1 MNPLLLT
8 GIFDVG
14 TKLIERL
21 FPNPEEKDKARL
33 ALLQLQQDGELKQL
47 EADVS
52 LALAQISV
60 NKAEAESTDPFRAGW
75 RPTIGYVLAGSLA
88 FTYLFNPLILWA
100 NVLFQLNVTPPD
112 IQIDDHLW
120 ELIMGLLGL
129 AGWRSFDKKNGIEK

>member
-1 MNPLLLT
+1 MNPILLT

-75 RPTIGYVLAGSLA
+75 RPFLGWVSGFGLA
-88 FTYLFNPLILWA
+88 FQFVVRPLANWSIAMNGYTTFLPSLEIDTLMTLLFG
-100 NVLFQLNVTPPD
+100 
-112 IQIDDHLW
+112 
-120 ELIMGLLGL
+120 MLGL
-129 AGWRSFDKKNGIEK
+129 GAYRTIEKVKGVS

>member
-1 MNPLLLT
+1 MNPILLT

-47 EADVS
+47 EAEVS

-60 NKAEAESTDPFRAGW
+60 NKAEAESTDLFRAGW
-75 RPTIGYVLAGSLA
+75 RPFIGWVCGVGLA
-88 FTYLFNPLILWA
+88 FQFVVRPLANWAVAMNGYTIIIPGLELETLMTLLFG
-100 NVLFQLNVTPPD
+100 
-112 IQIDDHLW
+112 
-120 ELIMGLLGL
+120 MLGL
-129 AGWRSFDKKNGIEK
+129 GAYRTVEKTKGVS